1 MTTTIEANM
10 GSSVVVPGR
19 GMLLNN
25 ELTDFT
31 QSALD
36 SEGLPNAHAPEG
48 GKRPRRTA
56 LTAAERASLGGKRPR
71 SSMAPTIVL
80 EAGKPLLGI
89 GSPGGSTIIGA
100 VANSLSALR
109 PPALQLHQCL
119 ASRPDRQTTAGQ
131 CARTEC
137 RERCPALQAR
147 AAAAPPAAPGCCGPS
162 QSHLPKHR

>member
-71 SSMAPTIVL
+71 SRVQRS
-80 EAGKPLLGI
+80 PLR
-89 GSPGGSTIIGA
+89 SP
-100 VANSLSALR
+100 LR
-109 PPALQLHQCL
+109 P
-119 ASRPDRQTTAGQ
+119 
-131 CARTEC
+131 
-137 RERCPALQAR
+137 
-147 AAAAPPAAPGCCGPS
+147 
-162 QSHLPKHR
+162 